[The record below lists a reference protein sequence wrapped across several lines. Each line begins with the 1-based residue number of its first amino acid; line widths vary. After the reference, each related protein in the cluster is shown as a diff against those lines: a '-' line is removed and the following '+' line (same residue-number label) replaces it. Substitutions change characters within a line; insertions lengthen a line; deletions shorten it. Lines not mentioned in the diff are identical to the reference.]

1 MGLFNRI
8 KDKKNRNSVVHPPS
22 GPSSVNSTV
31 STAGQSNDTTHQSPI
46 GAAQTNQ
53 ASGHSSTSLI
63 PPQESISSLPI
74 PAQSNQKSP
83 SPQVQPPQQPLQQP
97 PWGYS
102 ASPNPPAQGQFWPQP
117 GQYAY
122 PPQAPYGQPIYIL
135 QNGQLVPI
143 FPGQQ
148 MPAPPATVGSPNP
161 SATEYNYPYN
171 QNAQSPASAPFSS
184 SPYQIPPLPVP
195 PTAPPSGSSPYL
207 YNTTLPVPSVASS
220 NSNMYSDLTAS
231 PVSPVSEFSQT
242 TTYSQPVQP
251 PPIELP
257 QNTTP
262 KSVARKPVPGVALS
276 TPPSATPPPPQPAT
290 LSTPT
295 TASVTNDLGS
305 MKISETQTP
314 PQPPKVQ
321 VSPQMEQKVEFLKN
335 QGNSMVEAKNFD
347 QAVMFYSMA
356 LDYNPDSVV
365 CLSNRSM
372 AYTKLKPPKM
382 KEAQDDAEAATKADP
397 TYWKGWSRLGDVLLS
412 LGNSAEA
419 VDAYNKAVQVGGTAV
434 GQNTKQSLAN
444 AKRAMEQKGK
454 TPTTSASPVSLTT
467 SQTASKSATS
477 IPITR
482 KPSKST
488 PTLFTTTKTPT
499 AKTSTPPN
507 PLFSSSVSPVSPPK
521 PPAAPISTASTSTT
535 SPFSQARPPLNTQT
549 TPAPAPAPA
558 RTAPPPVRPTPAPS
572 TSTNTPAATTTSTA
586 ATANTPTSP
595 SANAPAR
602 SGQTASGLPAFLEEA
617 VANVE
622 EVGSSEAP
630 PAYAP
635 NPNSTDPTI
644 RHMSQQ
650 AVYSQVIELRNTLLV
665 RNKGSFVIKPYTAV
679 GNIDA
684 VRIEFVGMTTQ
695 ELTPRELGVHPD
707 QHPSFSGYFVNSLL
721 YPGCT
726 LIDLDMEVS
735 KIGEGRFPGTYSVSG
750 YSEVY
755 RAQQL
760 EAAPILP
767 ITLSSVHSLPEIT
780 VDQIVSRLTVLKY
793 NRLLPE
799 TNMQMYASL
808 RKFLG
813 PDPYPNQTDADKAN
827 LRNQITD
834 ICYVLNRVD
843 ATKYVDISNCRH
855 LTNNTLGTVAQGV
868 GLKNFLFQ
876 ILLGCELLVRL
887 LKEPINASYT
897 GLISHNI
904 SANLVISDLW
914 MQNIDTRRETTPAG
928 LPRHLLISLVH
939 QRQCEG
945 LIRFAETLKW
955 PYMDEARN
963 YIEGAYNDLITGKAI
978 GFDMCDW
985 LFGLV
990 RPGKLFRHLI
1000 MNCLVYSS
1008 PGIRDFQGAPTFT
1021 CGLVL
1026 HNRSYWP
1033 RRSVL
1038 GGVLGGLR
1046 NLTTVCGWVGP
1057 APKADGV
1064 VPGWCQVDARKV
1076 TIPIPCTKSQRTA
1089 EELEEARIGPDG
1101 RVMNAEEQ
1109 ISDLADIAQW
1119 AVPTF
1124 PARSNPEN
1132 KVVTFKAIRLML
1144 QQDQAIT
1151 TTLAPLKIYRAAV
1164 DFDISG
1170 TQVSYTLY
1178 SNPTFVAAHPC
1189 VGSHLAH
1196 RTETKAIRKTIIP
1209 AVDLKDTYLQY
1220 NSLLVID
1227 ATLKGEEVL
1236 ARAWCSE
1243 RGCNAVVWRGDET
1256 CFACAALMTMSTNGL
1271 GFNVLIR
1278 SM

>member
-1 MGLFNRI
+1 MGLFNRS
-8 KDKKNRNSVVHPPS
+8 KDKKNRNSVVHPSS
-22 GPSSVNSTV
+22 GPPPTNSTI
-31 STAGQSNDTTHQSPI
+31 STAGQSNSTVNTQGGLAP
-46 GAAQTNQ
+46 GAAQTSQ
-53 ASGHSSTSLI
+53 APGHSSTSLI
-63 PPQESISSLPI
+63 PPLENTSSLPI
-74 PAQSNQKSP
+74 PAQSNQQAP
-83 SPQVQPPQQPLQQP
+83 SPQQQPPLQPLQQSQ
-97 PWGYS
+97 WGYS
-102 ASPNPPAQGQFWPQP
+102 ASPNSQAQGQFWPQP

-135 QNGQLVPI
+135 QNGQLVPV

-148 MPAPPATVGSPNP
+148 MPAPPATIGSPNP
-161 SATEYNYPYN
+161 SVTEYNYPYN
-171 QNAQSPASAPFSS
+171 QAAQSPAPVPFGN

-195 PTAPPSGSSPYL
+195 PTAPPS
-207 YNTTLPVPSVASS
+207 
-220 NSNMYSDLTAS
+220 
-231 PVSPVSEFSQT
+231 VSPVSEFSQT
-242 TTYSQPVQP
+242 TTYSQPLQP
-251 PPIELP
+251 APIELP
-257 QNTTP
+257 QNNAP
-262 KSVARKPVPGVALS
+262 KSVSRKPVPGASLG

-290 LSTPT
+290 ISTPT
-295 TASVTNDLGS
+295 TAPLTQDLGS
-305 MKISETQTP
+305 MNISDTQP
-314 PQPPKVQ
+314 PSQPPKVQ
-321 VSPQMEQKVEFLKN
+321 LSPQMEQKVDFLKN

-356 LDYNPDSVV
+356 LDYNPDSAVV
-365 CLSNRSM
+365 LSNRSM
-372 AYTKLKPPKM
+372 AYTKLQPPKM
-382 KEAQDDAEAATKADP
+382 KEAKEDAEAATKADP
-397 TYWKGWSRLGDVLLS
+397 AYWKGWSRLGDVLLS
-412 LGNSAEA
+412 MGNSAEA

-454 TPTTSASPVSLTT
+454 TGATPTSPISPAV
-467 SQTASKSATS
+467 SQTASK
-477 IPITR
+477 PIITNLPAR
-482 KPSKST
+482 KPSKSI
-488 PTLFTTTKTPT
+488 PTSFTS
-499 AKTSTPPN
+499 AKTSGPPN
-507 PLFSSSVSPVSPPK
+507 PLFGSSVSPVSPPK
-521 PPAAPISTASTSTT
+521 PPAVPAATVPTSTLPQVRIPSLSSTATTST
-535 SPFSQARPPLNTQT
+535 
-549 TPAPAPAPA
+549 PA
-558 RTAPPPVRPTPAPS
+558 RTAPPPVRTTPAAS
-572 TSTNTPAATTTSTA
+572 TLTTTPAATTTSTA

-602 SGQTASGLPAFLEEA
+602 SGQTATGLPAVLEEA

-622 EVGSSEAP
+622 EVVNSEAP

-799 TNMQMYASL
+799 TNMQMYESL

-855 LTNNTLGTVAQGV
+855 LTNNTLGTAAQGV

-955 PYMDEARN
+955 PHMDEARN

-1021 CGLVL
+1021 CGLAL

-1057 APKADGV
+1057 APKAEGV

-1101 RVMNAEEQ
+1101 RPMNAEEQ

-1119 AVPTF
+1119 AVPSF

-1132 KVVTFKAIRLML
+1132 KTVTFKSIRLML

-1209 AVDLKDTYLQY
+1209 AVDLKETYLQY

-1243 RGCNAVVWRGDET
+1243 RGCNAVIWRGEET

-1278 SM
+1278 SV

>member
-1 MGLFNRI
+1 
-8 KDKKNRNSVVHPPS
+8 
-22 GPSSVNSTV
+22 
-31 STAGQSNDTTHQSPI
+31 
-46 GAAQTNQ
+46 
-53 ASGHSSTSLI
+53 
-63 PPQESISSLPI
+63 
-74 PAQSNQKSP
+74 
-83 SPQVQPPQQPLQQP
+83 
-97 PWGYS
+97 
-102 ASPNPPAQGQFWPQP
+102 
-117 GQYAY
+117 
-122 PPQAPYGQPIYIL
+122 
-135 QNGQLVPI
+135 
-143 FPGQQ
+143 
-148 MPAPPATVGSPNP
+148 
-161 SATEYNYPYN
+161 
-171 QNAQSPASAPFSS
+171 
-184 SPYQIPPLPVP
+184 
-195 PTAPPSGSSPYL
+195 
-207 YNTTLPVPSVASS
+207 
-220 NSNMYSDLTAS
+220 
-231 PVSPVSEFSQT
+231 
-242 TTYSQPVQP
+242 
-251 PPIELP
+251 
-257 QNTTP
+257 
-262 KSVARKPVPGVALS
+262 
-276 TPPSATPPPPQPAT
+276 
-290 LSTPT
+290 
-295 TASVTNDLGS
+295 
-305 MKISETQTP
+305 
-314 PQPPKVQ
+314 
-321 VSPQMEQKVEFLKN
+321 
-335 QGNSMVEAKNFD
+335 MVEAKDYD
-347 QAVMFYSMA
+347 QAIMFYSMA
-356 LDYNPDSVV
+356 LDYNPDSAV

-372 AYTKLKPPKM
+372 AYTQLQPPKM
-382 KEAQDDAEAATKADP
+382 KEAKQDAEAATEADP
-397 TYWKGWSRLGDVLLS
+397 SYWKGWSRLGDALL
-412 LGNSAEA
+412 GMGEA
-419 VDAYNKAVQVGGTAV
+419 SKAVNAYNKAIEVGGASV
-434 GQNTKQSLAN
+434 GQNTKHSLAN
-444 AKRAMEQKGK
+444 AKRVAGY
-454 TPTTSASPVSLTT
+454 
-467 SQTASKSATS
+467 SQTATTSPTIPTATQASSSGTRTTPQQTPTRSSTLSSNTLFSPTSAT
-477 IPITR
+477 R
-482 KPSKST
+482 
-488 PTLFTTTKTPT
+488 TTGP
-499 AKTSTPPN
+499 ANHVPRPAPTSTP
-507 PLFSSSVSPVSPPK
+507 
-521 PPAAPISTASTSTT
+521 AITASTSA
-535 SPFSQARPPLNTQT
+535 SSAPSRAQPAPLNTQT
-549 TPAPAPAPA
+549 
-558 RTAPPPVRPTPAPS
+558 APPSRTPNA
-572 TSTNTPAATTTSTA
+572 TVTTAPAATTTTPGSSA
-586 ATANTPTSP
+586 TPTP
-595 SANAPAR
+595 SANAPVRTTQA
-602 SGQTASGLPAFLEEA
+602 ASGLPAVLEEA
-617 VANVE
+617 IANVE
-622 EVGSSEAP
+622 EVVNSEAP

-635 NPNSTDPTI
+635 NPSSTDPTI

-650 AVYSQVIELRNTLLV
+650 AVFSQVIELRNTLLV

-750 YSEVY
+750 CSEVY
-755 RAQQL
+755 RSQQL
-760 EAAPILP
+760 ETAPILP
-767 ITLSSVHSLPEIT
+767 ITLSSVHALPEVT
-780 VDQIVSRLTVLKY
+780 VDQIVSRMTALKY

-799 TNMQMYASL
+799 TNMQMYESL

-843 ATKYVDISNCRH
+843 ATKYVDMSNCRH
-855 LTNNTLGTVAQGV
+855 LTNNTLGTAAQGI

-887 LKEPINASYT
+887 LKEPANASYT

-904 SANLVISDLW
+904 SANLVIADLW
-914 MQNIDTRRETTPAG
+914 MQNIDTKRETTLTG

-1008 PGIRDFQGAPTFT
+1008 PTIRDFQGAPTFT

-1046 NLTTVCGWVGP
+1046 NLTTVCGWIGP
-1057 APKADGV
+1057 APKAEGV
-1064 VPGWCQVDARKV
+1064 APGWCQVDARKV

-1089 EELEEARIGPDG
+1089 EELEEARVGPDG
-1101 RVMNAEEQ
+1101 RIMNAEEQ
-1109 ISDLADIAQW
+1109 ISDLADINQW
-1119 AVPTF
+1119 AVPSF
-1124 PARSNPEN
+1124 PSRSNPDDST
-1132 KVVTFKAIRLML
+1132 VTFKGIRLLL
-1144 QQDQAIT
+1144 QQDQAVT
-1151 TTLAPLKIYRAAV
+1151 STLTPLKIYRAAV

-1170 TQVSYTLY
+1170 TLVSYTLY

-1209 AVDLKDTYLQY
+1209 AVDLKETYLQY

-1243 RGCNAVVWRGDET
+1243 RGCNAVIWRGDET

>member
-1 MGLFNRI
+1 MGLFSKL
-8 KDKKNRNSVVHPPS
+8 KDSSKKNRHSVSVQHQPHPPPEPSNSPGPSIAASKTAGSSKSPSLVGGGNGAPLNPPPPS
-22 GPSSVNSTV
+22 GQPV
-31 STAGQSNDTTHQSPI
+31 
-46 GAAQTNQ
+46 
-53 ASGHSSTSLI
+53 GHSSPNLVTSQD
-63 PPQESISSLPI
+63 PTSAVPI
-74 PAQSNQKSP
+74 PL
-83 SPQVQPPQQPLQQP
+83 QPGASPQQPS
-97 PWGYS
+97 WGFPS
-102 ASPNPPAQGQFWPQP
+102 SPNAPAQGQFWPPQ
-117 GQYAY
+117 GQYGF
-122 PPQAPYGQPIYIL
+122 PPQPPYGQPIYIL
-135 QNGQLVPI
+135 QNGQLVPV
-143 FPGQQ
+143 FTGQQ
-148 MPAPPATVGSPNP
+148 IPPPMAPPIGSPLPPGNIQFNP
-161 SATEYNYPYN
+161 PS
-171 QNAQSPASAPFSS
+171 QSPAPAPYSS
-184 SPYQIPPLPVP
+184 SPFQVPPLPVP
-195 PTAPPSGSSPYL
+195 PAAPPSGP
-207 YNTTLPVPSVASS
+207 TTYQYAAQPTAT
-220 NSNMYSDLTAS
+220 SDHAAVS
-231 PVSPVSEFSQT
+231 PVSPVSESSTSLQ
-242 TTYSQPVQP
+242 SPPEP
-251 PPIELP
+251 PPAVSNSMPSPAEVTQAAP
-257 QNTTP
+257 AATKPMT
-262 KSVARKPVPGVALS
+262 RKPVPA
-276 TPPSATPPPPQPAT
+276 TAPSAIPSSVTPPPVPAA
-290 LSTPT
+290 STT
-295 TASVTNDLGS
+295 VAITQDLGAMS
-305 MKISETQTP
+305 LSQLPANAPGPVGPGTQL
-314 PQPPKVQ
+314 
-321 VSPQMEQKVEFLKN
+321 SPQMEQKVEFLKN

-356 LDYNPDSVV
+356 LDYNPESAV

-372 AYTKLKPPKM
+372 AYTKMQPPKM
-382 KEAQDDAEAATKADP
+382 QEAKADAEAATKADP
-397 TYWKGWSRLGDVLLS
+397 TYWKGWSRLGDALLS
-412 LGNSAEA
+412 MGEPSQAI
-419 VDAYNKAVQVGGTAV
+419 DAYNKALEVGGTAV

-444 AKRAMEQKGK
+444 AKRAISGKGK
-454 TPTTSASPVSLTT
+454 ATSQTPSASPT
-467 SQTASKSATS
+467 STRKASGSASSPVASKSPTASKSKPAANSTRPAPAPASTAAS
-477 IPITR
+477 IP
-482 KPSKST
+482 
-488 PTLFTTTKTPT
+488 
-499 AKTSTPPN
+499 AAQ
-507 PLFSSSVSPVSPPK
+507 SPPRRAQ
-521 PPAAPISTASTSTT
+521 P
-535 SPFSQARPPLNTQT
+535 PPLNTQT
-549 TPAPAPAPA
+549 APLTRGASA
-558 RTAPPPVRPTPAPS
+558 S
-572 TSTNTPAATTTSTA
+572 TSTA
-586 ATANTPTSP
+586 AASSTANANTPTSP
-595 SANAPAR
+595 TANAPTR
-602 SGQTASGLPAFLEEA
+602 TAQAATGLPAVLEEA

-622 EVGSSEAP
+622 EVVNSEAP

-650 AVYSQVIELRNTLLV
+650 AVYAQVIELRNTLLV

-707 QHPSFSGYFVNSLL
+707 QHPSFAGYFVNSLL

-760 EAAPILP
+760 ETAPILP
-767 ITLSSVHSLPEIT
+767 ITLSSAHPLPEIT
-780 VDQIVSRLTVLKY
+780 VDQIVSRMTLLKY

-799 TNMQMYASL
+799 TNMQMYEHL

-813 PDPYPNQTDADKAN
+813 PDPYPNQTDADKAS

-843 ATKYVDISNCRH
+843 ATRYADMSNCRH
-855 LTNNTLGTVAQGV
+855 LTNNTLGTSTQGI

-887 LKEPINASYT
+887 LKEPANASYS

-914 MQNIDTRRETTPAG
+914 MQNIDTRRETTAAG
-928 LPRHLLISLVH
+928 QPRHLLISLVH

-1008 PGIRDFQGAPTFT
+1008 PSIRDFQGAPTFT
-1021 CGLVL
+1021 CGLSL
-1026 HNRSYWP
+1026 PNRSYWP

-1046 NLTTVCGWVGP
+1046 NLTSVCGWVGP
-1057 APKADGV
+1057 APKAEGV
-1064 VPGWCQVDARKV
+1064 EPGWCQVDARKV

-1124 PARSNPEN
+1124 PARPNPDN
-1132 KVVTFKAIRLML
+1132 TTVTFKGIRLLL
-1144 QQDQAIT
+1144 QQDQAAI

-1178 SNPTFVAAHPC
+1178 CNPTFVAAHPC

-1209 AVDLKDTYLQY
+1209 AVDLKETYLQY

-1243 RGCNAVVWRGDET
+1243 RGCNAVIWRGDET

-1278 SM
+1278 SV

>member
-1 MGLFNRI
+1 MT
-8 KDKKNRNSVVHPPS
+8 SPTVVSPV
-22 GPSSVNSTV
+22 SS
-31 STAGQSNDTTHQSPI
+31 ADYGFQ
-46 GAAQTNQ
+46 GNQ
-53 ASGHSSTSLI
+53 AS
-63 PPQESISSLPI
+63 
-74 PAQSNQKSP
+74 
-83 SPQVQPPQQPLQQP
+83 
-97 PWGYS
+97 
-102 ASPNPPAQGQFWPQP
+102 
-117 GQYAY
+117 
-122 PPQAPYGQPIYIL
+122 
-135 QNGQLVPI
+135 
-143 FPGQQ
+143 
-148 MPAPPATVGSPNP
+148 
-161 SATEYNYPYN
+161 
-171 QNAQSPASAPFSS
+171 QSPAPAPFST
-184 SPYQIPPLPVP
+184 SPYQIPSLPVP
-195 PTAPPSGSSPYL
+195 PSAPPSGLPLHSYGTPPISNGTPL
-207 YNTTLPVPSVASS
+207 NTFS
-220 NSNMYSDLTAS
+220 NSEPTAVS
-231 PVSPVSEFSQT
+231 PVSPVGEFSHNAFAN
-242 TTYSQPVQP
+242 PQP
-251 PPIELP
+251 PAID
-257 QNTTP
+257 TTP
-262 KSVARKPVPGVALS
+262 VPVDPLATVPAAPKPMARKPVPGAGS
-276 TPPSATPPPPQPAT
+276 SGTPVSATAPQLPLPAPTVTQAMGSLSISDPPAPPPEIPKA
-290 LSTPT
+290 
-295 TASVTNDLGS
+295 
-305 MKISETQTP
+305 
-314 PQPPKVQ
+314 KVQ
-321 VSPQMEQKVEFLKN
+321 ISPQMEQKVEFLKN
-335 QGNSMVEAKNFD
+335 QGNSMVEAKNYD
-347 QAVMFYSMA
+347 QAIMFYSMA
-356 LDYNPDSVV
+356 LDYNPESAV

-372 AYTKLKPPKM
+372 AYTQLQPPKM
-382 KEAQDDAEAATKADP
+382 TEAKDDAEAATSADP
-397 TYWKGWSRLGDVLLS
+397 TYWKGWSRLGDALLG
-412 LGNSAEA
+412 LGEASKA
-419 VDAYNKAVQVGGTAV
+419 VDAYNKAIEVGGASV
-434 GQNTKQSLAN
+434 GQNTRHSLAN
-444 AKRAMEQKGK
+444 AKRAVGHS
-454 TPTTSASPVSLTT
+454 TTTTTSPTSPAATRSSSSGVRTSTSIPQNPVTQPSTSSFPTRPPPTASASPTAGAATT
-467 SQTASKSATS
+467 ST
-477 IPITR
+477 I
-482 KPSKST
+482 
-488 PTLFTTTKTPT
+488 
-499 AKTSTPPN
+499 
-507 PLFSSSVSPVSPPK
+507 
-521 PPAAPISTASTSTT
+521 PPATVSTGGSTAASF
-535 SPFSQARPPLNTQT
+535 SPATQPSRAQPTPLNTQT
-549 TPAPAPAPA
+549 APPSRTPATTATSAATTSASATTPTTPSTNAPA
-558 RTAPPPVRPTPAPS
+558 RTTQ
-572 TSTNTPAATTTSTA
+572 AAT
-586 ATANTPTSP
+586 
-595 SANAPAR
+595 
-602 SGQTASGLPAFLEEA
+602 GLPAVLEEA

-622 EVGSSEAP
+622 EVVNSEAP

-635 NPNSTDPTI
+635 NPSSTDPTI

-695 ELTPRELGVHPD
+695 ELTARELGVHPD

-760 EAAPILP
+760 ESAPILP
-767 ITLSSVHSLPEIT
+767 ITLSSVHALPEVT
-780 VDQIVSRLTVLKY
+780 VDQIVSRMTVLKY

-799 TNMQMYASL
+799 TNMQMYESL
-808 RKFLG
+808 RKLLG

-843 ATKYVDISNCRH
+843 AAKYVDMSNCRH
-855 LTNNTLGTVAQGV
+855 LTNNTLGTSAQGI

-887 LKEPINASYT
+887 LKEPANASYT

-904 SANLVISDLW
+904 SANLVVADLW
-914 MQNIDTRRETTPAG
+914 MQNIDTKRETTPAG

-945 LIRFAETLKW
+945 LIRFAETMKW

-1008 PGIRDFQGAPTFT
+1008 PSIRDFQGAPTFT

-1057 APKADGV
+1057 APKAEGIP
-1064 VPGWCQVDARKV
+1064 PGWCQVDARKV
-1076 TIPIPCTKSQRTA
+1076 TIPVPCTKSQRTA

-1109 ISDLADIAQW
+1109 ISDLADINQW
-1119 AVPTF
+1119 AVPSF
-1124 PARSNPEN
+1124 PSRSNPDN
-1132 KVVTFKAIRLML
+1132 STVTFKNIRLLL
-1144 QQDQAIT
+1144 QQDQAVT
-1151 TTLAPLKIYRAAV
+1151 STLTPLKIYRAAV

-1170 TQVSYTLY
+1170 TTVSYTLY

-1243 RGCNAVVWRGDET
+1243 RGCNAVIWRGEET

-1278 SM
+1278 SV

>member
-1 MGLFNRI
+1 MGLFSKI
-8 KDKKNRNSVVHPPS
+8 KGDKKNRNSVQQLPSSGSTSGHSNPSASGSGAGLQPPS
-22 GPSSVNSTV
+22 
-31 STAGQSNDTTHQSPI
+31 QSGH
-46 GAAQTNQ
+46 
-53 ASGHSSTSLI
+53 GHSSTSLV
-63 PPQESISSLPI
+63 PPQENPSTSP
-74 PAQSNQKSP
+74 PAQQ
-83 SPQVQPPQQPLQQP
+83 QQQPQQPQQQP

-102 ASPNPPAQGQFWPQP
+102 PSPNPQTPGQFWPQQQQQ
-117 GQYAY
+117 GQYGGF
-122 PPQAPYGQPIYIL
+122 PQAPYGQPIYII
-135 QNGQLVPI
+135 QNGQLVPVYTGQMGVP
-143 FPGQQ
+143 PGVN
-148 MPAPPATVGSPNP
+148 MTSPTVVSPIS
-161 SATEYNYPYN
+161 SADYGF
-171 QNAQSPASAPFSS
+171 QGGQASQSPAPMPFSS

-195 PTAPPSGSSPYL
+195 PSAPPSGLSPHL
-207 YNTTLPVPSVASS
+207 YTTPPVPSAPPSS
-220 NSNMYSDLTAS
+220 NTYSHSEPAAVS
-231 PVSPVSEFSQT
+231 PVSPVSEYSHTTAFSLA
-242 TTYSQPVQP
+242 QP
-251 PPIELP
+251 PSSTSTSAPIESP
-257 QNTTP
+257 ATTP
-262 KSVARKPVPGVALS
+262 VVPKPMARKPVPAAASSS
-276 TPPSATPPPPQPAT
+276 TPTSATPPQ
-290 LSTPT
+290 LQTPT
-295 TASVTNDLGS
+295 ITQGIGSLSVSDPPTASPELP
-305 MKISETQTP
+305 KQ
-314 PQPPKVQ
+314 KVQ
-321 VSPQMEQKVEFLKN
+321 LSPQMEQKVEFLKN
-335 QGNSMVEAKNFD
+335 QGNTMVEAKDYD
-347 QAVMFYSMA
+347 QAIMFYSMA
-356 LDYNPDSVV
+356 LDYNPDSAV

-372 AYTKLKPPKM
+372 AYTQLQPPKM
-382 KEAQDDAEAATKADP
+382 NEAKADAEAATKADP
-397 TYWKGWSRLGDVLLS
+397 TYWKGWSRLGDALLS
-412 LGNSAEA
+412 MGEASKA
-419 VDAYNKAVQVGGTAV
+419 VDAYNMALEIGGTSV

-444 AKRAMEQKGK
+444 AKRAVGNGK
-454 TPTTSASPVSLTT
+454 AATTSPTTSTTTRASSSGT
-467 SQTASKSATS
+467 SSFASAQQTPTQAN
-477 IPITR
+477 TR
-482 KPSKST
+482 FGAFST
-488 PTLFTTTKTPT
+488 PSSASETTGPVKKAPTLTVPST
-499 AKTSTPPN
+499 AASA
-507 PLFSSSVSPVSPPK
+507 SSS
-521 PPAAPISTASTSTT
+521 AAASSTATQPSRA
-535 SPFSQARPPLNTQT
+535 QPPTLNTQT
-549 TPAPAPAPA
+549 
-558 RTAPPPVRPTPAPS
+558 APPSRA
-572 TSTNTPAATTTSTA
+572 PAATTTTAPA
-586 ATANTPTSP
+586 ATTTAPSSSATPTSP

-602 SGQTASGLPAFLEEA
+602 TTQAATGLPAVLEEA

-622 EVGSSEAP
+622 EVVNSEAP

-635 NPNSTDPTI
+635 NPTSTDPTI

-760 EAAPILP
+760 ETAPILP
-767 ITLSSVHSLPEIT
+767 ITLSSVHALPEVT
-780 VDQIVSRLTVLKY
+780 VDQIVSRMTVLKY

-799 TNMQMYASL
+799 TNMQMYESL

-813 PDPYPNQTDADKAN
+813 ADPYPNQTDADKAN

-843 ATKYVDISNCRH
+843 STKYVDMSNCRH
-855 LTNNTLGTVAQGV
+855 LTNNTLGTTAQGI

-887 LKEPINASYT
+887 LKEPANASYT

-904 SANLVISDLW
+904 SANLVIADLW
-914 MQNIDTRRETTPAG
+914 MQNIDTKRETTPAG

-955 PYMDEARN
+955 PNMDEARN

-1008 PGIRDFQGAPTFT
+1008 PSIREFQGAPTFT

-1033 RRSVL
+1033 RKSVL

-1046 NLTTVCGWVGP
+1046 NLTSVCGWVGP
-1057 APKADGV
+1057 APKAEGV
-1064 VPGWCQVDARKV
+1064 SPGWCQVDARKV

-1109 ISDLADIAQW
+1109 ISDLADITQW
-1119 AVPTF
+1119 AVPSF
-1124 PARSNPEN
+1124 PTRSNPDN
-1132 KVVTFKAIRLML
+1132 STVTFKGIRLLL
-1144 QQDQAIT
+1144 QQDQAVT
-1151 TTLAPLKIYRAAV
+1151 STLAPLKIYRAAV

-1170 TQVSYTLY
+1170 TTVSYTLY

-1189 VGSHLAH
+1189 VGNHLAH

-1278 SM
+1278 SV

>member
-1 MGLFNRI
+1 MGLFSKLKGD
-8 KDKKNRNSVVHPPS
+8 KDKKNNRNSVHANQLPS
-22 GPSSVNSTV
+22 PGST
-31 STAGQSNDTTHQSPI
+31 
-46 GAAQTNQ
+46 
-53 ASGHSSTSLI
+53 SGHSNPSVSGSGAGLQPPSQSGPDHSSASLVSPQQEPPSTI
-63 PPQESISSLPI
+63 PPIQ
-74 PAQSNQKSP
+74 
-83 SPQVQPPQQPLQQP
+83 PQQQQQPLPQQP

-102 ASPNPPAQGQFWPQP
+102 PSPNPNPQAQGQQQFWPQQ
-117 GQYAY
+117 GQQYGGF
-122 PPQAPYGQPIYIL
+122 PQAPYGQPIYIL
-135 QNGQLVPI
+135 QNGQLVPVYT
-143 FPGQQ
+143 GQQ
-148 MPAPPATVGSPNP
+148 IGVPPNINMASPTVVSPI
-161 SATEYNYPYN
+161 T
-171 QNAQSPASAPFSS
+171 NADYGFQGNQSPAPVPFSS

-195 PTAPPSGSSPYL
+195 PSAPP
-207 YNTTLPVPSVASS
+207 TV
-220 NSNMYSDLTAS
+220 S
-231 PVSPVSEFSQT
+231 PVSPVNDFSHST
-242 TTYSQPVQP
+242 AFSHQP
-251 PPIELP
+251 PPSSTSTSAPLDSPATLP
-257 QNTTP
+257 VVP
-262 KSVARKPVPGVALS
+262 KPMVRKPVPGASSSS
-276 TPPSATPPPPQPAT
+276 TPVSP
-290 LSTPT
+290 
-295 TASVTNDLGS
+295 
-305 MKISETQTP
+305 TP
-314 PQPPKVQ
+314 PQLPFSTTSTITQGIGSLSVSGPPTSSPELPKQ
-321 VSPQMEQKVEFLKN
+321 KAQLSPQMEQKVEFLKN
-335 QGNSMVEAKNFD
+335 QGNTMVEAKDYD
-347 QAVMFYSMA
+347 QAIMFYSMA
-356 LDYNPDSVV
+356 LDYNPDSAV

-372 AYTKLKPPKM
+372 AYTQLNPPKM
-382 KEAQDDAEAATKADP
+382 QEAKEDAEAATKADP
-397 TYWKGWSRLGDVLLS
+397 SYWKGWSRLGDALLGMGEAS
-412 LGNSAEA
+412 KA
-419 VDAYNKAVQVGGTAV
+419 VDAYNKAVGVGGASV
-434 GQNTKQSLAN
+434 GQNTKHSLAN
-444 AKRAMEQKGK
+444 AKRAAGHSQSATTSPV
-454 TPTTSASPVSLTT
+454 TPTIAQASPSGTRTSTQQTPTQSSTPSLNTFSSSIPVARTTANQVPRPAPPSTTATASASAASSSTT
-467 SQTASKSATS
+467 SQ
-477 IPITR
+477 
-482 KPSKST
+482 PSRAQ
-488 PTLFTTTKTPT
+488 P
-499 AKTSTPPN
+499 
-507 PLFSSSVSPVSPPK
+507 
-521 PPAAPISTASTSTT
+521 
-535 SPFSQARPPLNTQT
+535 PPLNTQT
-549 TPAPAPAPA
+549 APLS
-558 RTAPPPVRPTPAPS
+558 RTS
-572 TSTNTPAATTTSTA
+572 AATTTTA
-586 ATANTPTSP
+586 PATTTATTGSSATPTSP

-602 SGQTASGLPAFLEEA
+602 TTQAATGLPAVLEEA

-622 EVGSSEAP
+622 EVGNSEAP

-635 NPNSTDPTI
+635 NPSSTDPTI

-650 AVYSQVIELRNTLLV
+650 AVYSQVIELRNTLLI

-755 RAQQL
+755 RSQQL
-760 EAAPILP
+760 ETAPILP
-767 ITLSSVHSLPEIT
+767 ITLSSVHALPEVT
-780 VDQIVSRLTVLKY
+780 VDQIVSRMTVLKY

-799 TNMQMYASL
+799 TNMQMYESL
-808 RKFLG
+808 RKLLG

-843 ATKYVDISNCRH
+843 ATKYVDMSNCRH
-855 LTNNTLGTVAQGV
+855 LTNNTLGTVAQGI

-887 LKEPINASYT
+887 LKEPANASYT

-904 SANLVISDLW
+904 SANLVIADLW
-914 MQNIDTRRETTPAG
+914 MQNIDTKRETTPAG

-945 LIRFAETLKW
+945 LIRFAETFKW

-1008 PGIRDFQGAPTFT
+1008 PSIRDFQGAPTFT

-1057 APKADGV
+1057 APKAEGIS
-1064 VPGWCQVDARKV
+1064 PGWCQVDARKV

-1101 RVMNAEEQ
+1101 RAMNAEEQ
-1109 ISDLADIAQW
+1109 ISDLADINQW
-1119 AVPTF
+1119 AVPSF
-1124 PARSNPEN
+1124 PSRSNPN
-1132 KVVTFKAIRLML
+1132 DSTITLKGIRLLL
-1144 QQDQAIT
+1144 QQDQAVT
-1151 TTLAPLKIYRAAV
+1151 STLTPLKIYRAAV

-1170 TQVSYTLY
+1170 TAVSYTLY

-1189 VGSHLAH
+1189 VGNHLAH

-1209 AVDLKDTYLQY
+1209 AVDLKETYLQY

-1243 RGCNAVVWRGDET
+1243 RGCNAVIWRGEET

-1278 SM
+1278 SV

>member
-1 MGLFNRI
+1 MGLFSKL
-8 KDKKNRNSVVHPPS
+8 KDSSKKNRHSVQPPPPPEPSNSPGPSITSKTASKSPSVNGGGNGAALNSPAPS
-22 GPSSVNSTV
+22 GPPVGHGSPSFVQPQDASSTV
-31 STAGQSNDTTHQSPI
+31 P
-46 GAAQTNQ
+46 
-53 ASGHSSTSLI
+53 I
-63 PPQESISSLPI
+63 PPLPG
-74 PAQSNQKSP
+74 ASQ
-83 SPQVQPPQQPLQQP
+83 QQPQWGFPPLQN
-97 PWGYS
+97 S
-102 ASPNPPAQGQFWPQP
+102 PAQGQFWQ
-117 GQYAY
+117 GQYGF

-135 QNGQLVPI
+135 QNGQLVPV
-143 FPGQQ
+143 FTGQQ
-148 MPAPPATVGSPNP
+148 PAPPLAPPTIGSPMAPNSVQFTQP
-161 SATEYNYPYN
+161 S
-171 QNAQSPASAPFSS
+171 QSPAPVPFSA
-184 SPYQIPPLPVP
+184 SPFQVPPLPVP
-195 PTAPPSGSSPYL
+195 PAAPPSG
-207 YNTTLPVPSVASS
+207 PSIYQYAAQPTAPS
-220 NSNMYSDLTAS
+220 NSSEPAPVS
-231 PVSPVSEFSQT
+231 PVSPVSES
-242 TTYSQPVQP
+242 SMSLHSPPEP
-251 PPIELP
+251 PPAVSTSRSSPADVP
-257 QNTTP
+257 QAAP
-262 KSVARKPVPGVALS
+262 VAAKPMSRKPVPATAPLA
-276 TPPSATPPPPQPAT
+276 PPSSATPPAVVPTTTTTSLAQDMNSMT
-290 LSTPT
+290 LSSQALQSPEP
-295 TASVTNDLGS
+295 V
-305 MKISETQTP
+305 K
-314 PQPPKVQ
+314 PKVTL
-321 VSPQMEQKVEFLKN
+321 SPQMEQKVEFLKS

-356 LDYNPDSVV
+356 LDYNPESAV

-372 AYTKLKPPKM
+372 AYTKLQPPKM
-382 KEAQDDAEAATKADP
+382 QEAKADAESATKADP
-397 TYWKGWSRLGDVLLS
+397 TYWKGWSRLGDALLS
-412 LGNSAEA
+412 MGEPSKA
-419 VDAYNKAVQVGGTAV
+419 VDAYNKAVEVGGTSV

-444 AKRAMEQKGK
+444 AKRAISGKGK
-454 TPTTSASPVSLTT
+454 ATSPVPTMPSAASPNGTRKASANASTPAGSKSPTPARNKQTTS
-467 SQTASKSATS
+467 
-477 IPITR
+477 PIR
-482 KPSKST
+482 
-488 PTLFTTTKTPT
+488 
-499 AKTSTPPN
+499 STPPLASTVA
-507 PLFSSSVSPVSPPK
+507 PGVSTPAAQSPP
-521 PPAAPISTASTSTT
+521 
-535 SPFSQARPPLNTQT
+535 ARAQPPPLNTQT
-549 TPAPAPAPA
+549 
-558 RTAPPPVRPTPAPS
+558 APPPARRTSASASAATAPS
-572 TSTNTPAATTTSTA
+572 TTNAD
-586 ATANTPTSP
+586 TPTSP
-595 SANAPAR
+595 AGNAPTRA
-602 SGQTASGLPAFLEEA
+602 TAQAATGLPAVLEEA

-622 EVGSSEAP
+622 EVGNSEAP

-650 AVYSQVIELRNTLLV
+650 AVYAQVIELRNTLLV

-707 QHPSFSGYFVNSLL
+707 QHPSFAGYFVNSLL

-735 KIGEGRFPGTYSVSG
+735 KIGEGRFPGSYSVSG

-760 EAAPILP
+760 ETAPILP
-767 ITLSSVHSLPEIT
+767 ITLSSVHPLPEIT
-780 VDQIVSRLTVLKY
+780 VDQIVSRMTVLKY

-799 TNMQMYASL
+799 TNMQMYENL

-813 PDPYPNQTDADKAN
+813 PDPYPNQTDADKAS
-827 LRNQITD
+827 LKNQITD

-843 ATKYVDISNCRH
+843 AARYVDMSNCRH
-855 LTNNTLGTVAQGV
+855 LTNNTLGTSAQGI

-887 LKEPINASYT
+887 LKEPANASYS

-914 MQNIDTRRETTPAG
+914 MQNIDTRRETTAAG

-1008 PGIRDFQGAPTFT
+1008 PSIRDFQGAPTFT
-1021 CGLVL
+1021 CGLTL
-1026 HNRSYWP
+1026 PNRSYWP

-1057 APKADGV
+1057 APKADGIE
-1064 VPGWCQVDARKV
+1064 PGWCQVDARKV

-1101 RVMNAEEQ
+1101 RIMNAEEQ

-1124 PARSNPEN
+1124 PARSNPDDTT
-1132 KVVTFKAIRLML
+1132 VTFKGIRLLL
-1144 QQDQAIT
+1144 QQDQAAT

-1178 SNPTFVAAHPC
+1178 CNPTFVAAHPC

-1209 AVDLKDTYLQY
+1209 AVDLKETYLQY

-1243 RGCNAVVWRGDET
+1243 RGCNAVIWRGDET

>member
-1 MGLFNRI
+1 MGLFSKLKGD
-8 KDKKNRNSVVHPPS
+8 KDKKNNRNSVHGHQLPPPGSASGPSNPSAGGSGAGLHPPS
-22 GPSSVNSTV
+22 QPGPDHSSVSLVPPPHQEPPSS
-31 STAGQSNDTTHQSPI
+31 
-46 GAAQTNQ
+46 
-53 ASGHSSTSLI
+53 
-63 PPQESISSLPI
+63 IS
-74 PAQSNQKSP
+74 QQ
-83 SPQVQPPQQPLQQP
+83 QQQPLPQQQQP

-102 ASPNPPAQGQFWPQP
+102 PSPNPNPQAQGQQQFWPQQ
-117 GQYAY
+117 GQQYGGF
-122 PPQAPYGQPIYIL
+122 PQAPYGQPIYIL
-135 QNGQLVPI
+135 QNGQLVPVYT
-143 FPGQQ
+143 GQQ
-148 MPAPPATVGSPNP
+148 IGVPQNVNMASPTVVSPI
-161 SATEYNYPYN
+161 T
-171 QNAQSPASAPFSS
+171 NADYGFQGNQSPAPVPFSS
-184 SPYQIPPLPVP
+184 SSYQIPPLPVP
-195 PTAPPSGSSPYL
+195 PSAPPSGLAPSL
-207 YNTTLPVPSVASS
+207 YTTPPTIPSAPPSS
-220 NSNMYSDLTAS
+220 NPYSHPENQAVS
-231 PVSPVSEFSQT
+231 PVSPISDFSHST
-242 TTYSQPVQP
+242 AFLHHQP
-251 PPIELP
+251 PSSTFTSAPVDP
-257 QNTTP
+257 SATP
-262 KSVARKPVPGVALS
+262 PVVPKPVARKPVPGAGSSGTPISS
-276 TPPSATPPPPQPAT
+276 TPPQLPLP
-290 LSTPT
+290 
-295 TASVTNDLGS
+295 TASVVTQGIGS
-305 MKISETQTP
+305 LSVSDP
-314 PQPPKVQ
+314 PASSPEIPKQKVQ
-321 VSPQMEQKVEFLKN
+321 LSPQMEQKVEFLKN
-335 QGNSMVEAKNFD
+335 QGNSMVEAKDYD
-347 QAVMFYSMA
+347 QAIMFYSMA
-356 LDYNPDSVV
+356 LDYNPESAV

-372 AYTKLKPPKM
+372 VYTQLHPPKM
-382 KEAQDDAEAATKADP
+382 KEAKEDAEAATKADP
-397 TYWKGWSRLGDVLLS
+397 SYWKGWSRLGDALLGMGEAS
-412 LGNSAEA
+412 RA
-419 VDAYNKAVQVGGTAV
+419 VDAYNKAVEVGGASV
-434 GQNTKQSLAN
+434 GQNTKHSLAN
-444 AKRAMEQKGK
+444 AKKAAGHSQSI
-454 TPTTSASPVSLTT
+454 TTSPTTPVTTQAASSGTRTSTQQIPTQPSTPSLNTFFSTT
-467 SQTASKSATS
+467 SDTRATGANQ
-477 IPITR
+477 IPR
-482 KPSKST
+482 
-488 PTLFTTTKTPT
+488 
-499 AKTSTPPN
+499 
-507 PLFSSSVSPVSPPK
+507 
-521 PPAAPISTASTSTT
+521 PAPTSTT
-535 SPFSQARPPLNTQT
+535 ATTSTSVASSSTATQPSRTQPPPVNTQT
-549 TPAPAPAPA
+549 APASRTPAAATATTTTATTTASGSSATPASPSASAPA
-558 RTAPPPVRPTPAPS
+558 RTTQA
-572 TSTNTPAATTTSTA
+572 
-586 ATANTPTSP
+586 
-595 SANAPAR
+595 
-602 SGQTASGLPAFLEEA
+602 ASGLPAVLEEA

-622 EVGSSEAP
+622 EIGNSEAP

-635 NPNSTDPTI
+635 NPSSTDPTI

-707 QHPSFSGYFVNSLL
+707 QHPSFSGYFVNSVL

-735 KIGEGRFPGTYSVSG
+735 KIGEGRLPGTYSVSG

-755 RAQQL
+755 RSQQL
-760 EAAPILP
+760 ETAPILP
-767 ITLSSVHSLPEIT
+767 ITLSSVHTLPEVT
-780 VDQIVSRLTVLKY
+780 VDQIVSRMTVLKY

-799 TNMQMYASL
+799 TNMQMYESL

-843 ATKYVDISNCRH
+843 ATKYVDMSNCRH
-855 LTNNTLGTVAQGV
+855 LTNNTLGTVAQGI

-887 LKEPINASYT
+887 LKEPANATYT

-904 SANLVISDLW
+904 SANLVIADLW
-914 MQNIDTRRETTPAG
+914 MQNIDTKRETTSAG

-945 LIRFAETLKW
+945 LIRFAETFKW

-1008 PGIRDFQGAPTFT
+1008 PSIRDFQGAPTFT

-1026 HNRSYWP
+1026 LNRSYWP

-1038 GGVLGGLR
+1038 GGVLGGLK

-1057 APKADGV
+1057 APKAEGIA
-1064 VPGWCQVDARKV
+1064 PGWCQVDARKV
-1076 TIPIPCTKSQRTA
+1076 TIPVPCTKSQRTA
-1089 EELEEARIGPDG
+1089 EELEEAKIGPDG

-1109 ISDLADIAQW
+1109 ISDLADINQW
-1119 AVPTF
+1119 AVPSF
-1124 PARSNPEN
+1124 PSRSNPN
-1132 KVVTFKAIRLML
+1132 DSTVTLKGIRLLL
-1144 QQDQAIT
+1144 QQDQAVT
-1151 TTLAPLKIYRAAV
+1151 STLTPLKIYRAAV

-1170 TQVSYTLY
+1170 TAVSYTLY
-1178 SNPTFVAAHPC
+1178 SNPTFVTAHPC
-1189 VGSHLAH
+1189 VGNHLAH

-1209 AVDLKDTYLQY
+1209 AVDLKETYLQY

-1278 SM
+1278 SV

>member
-1 MGLFNRI
+1 MIL
-8 KDKKNRNSVVHPPS
+8 NSHNFRH
-22 GPSSVNSTV
+22 SSSSLVPAQEGQN
-31 STAGQSNDTTHQSPI
+31 QSNIPI
-46 GAAQTNQ
+46 
-53 ASGHSSTSLI
+53 
-63 PPQESISSLPI
+63 
-74 PAQSNQKSP
+74 
-83 SPQVQPPQQPLQQP
+83 QQYGNQQP

-102 ASPNPPAQGQFWPQP
+102 PSPNSQAQGQFWPQQQQTQQF
-117 GQYAY
+117 GF
-122 PPQAPYGQPIYIL
+122 PPQAPPGGQTVYVL
-135 QNGQLVPI
+135 QNGQLVPLYV
-143 FPGQQ
+143 PPQQ
-148 MPAPPATVGSPNP
+148 GPLNAPPTLGSPPPGGN
-161 SATEYNYPYN
+161 EYGYQYN
-171 QNAQSPASAPFSS
+171 QTAQSPASYGGA
-184 SPYQIPPLPVP
+184 SPYQVPPMPVP
-195 PTAPPSGSSPYL
+195 PTAPPASGSFPYQ
-207 YNTTLPVPSVASS
+207 PSAHQPYP
-220 NSNMYSDLTAS
+220 YSDSHLTAS
-231 PVSPVSEFSQT
+231 PISPVSEFSPSSA
-242 TTYSQPVQP
+242 YSQSNSQTSSAPVD
-251 PPIELP
+251 LS
-257 QNTTP
+257 QNASTAAP
-262 KSVARKPVPGVALS
+262 KPMARKPVPGAGS
-276 TPPSATPPPPQPAT
+276 SATPPPPTAAT
-290 LSTPT
+290 ITEDIGSMSISEPLSTVEP
-295 TASVTNDLGS
+295 S
-305 MKISETQTP
+305 K
-314 PQPPKVQ
+314 PKVQ
-321 VSPQMEQKVEFLKN
+321 LSPQIEQKVELLKN

-347 QAVMFYSMA
+347 QAVMFYTMA
-356 LDYNPDSVV
+356 LDYNPESAV

-372 AYTKLKPPKM
+372 AYTKLQPPKM
-382 KEAQDDAEAATKADP
+382 KEAKEDADAATKADP
-397 TYWKGWSRLGDVLLS
+397 SYWKGWSRLGDALLS
-412 LGNSAEA
+412 MGEASQA
-419 VDAYNKAVQVGGTAV
+419 VDAYNKAIQVGGTAV
-434 GQNTKQSLAN
+434 GQNTRHSLAN
-444 AKRAMEQKGK
+444 AKRAVEQGKSKGPVPMSAA
-454 TPTTSASPVSLTT
+454 TPLASAS
-467 SQTASKSATS
+467 
-477 IPITR
+477 TR
-482 KPSKST
+482 ST
-488 PTLFTTTKTPT
+488 
-499 AKTSTPPN
+499 
-507 PLFSSSVSPVSPPK
+507 SSSYVPPK
-521 PPAAPISTASTSTT
+521 PAPTAPLSSPISSQPKSPTFASKPPPPATVVPPPAATISTAQ
-535 SPFSQARPPLNTQT
+535 SPSARSQPPPLSTQT
-549 TPAPAPAPA
+549 
-558 RTAPPPVRPTPAPS
+558 PS
-572 TSTNTPAATTTSTA
+572 TSTAAISSTA
-586 ATANTPTSP
+586 PTSIAGGNTPTSP

-602 SGQTASGLPAFLEEA
+602 TNTQATSGLPAVLEEA
-617 VANVE
+617 VANVQE
-622 EVGSSEAP
+622 TATGDAP

-684 VRIEFVGMTTQ
+684 VRIEFVGMTTS
-695 ELTPRELGVHPD
+695 ELTTRELGVHPD
-707 QHPSFSGYFVNSLL
+707 QHPSFSGYYVNSLL

-760 EAAPILP
+760 ESAPILP
-767 ITLSSVHSLPEIT
+767 ITLSSVHPLPEIT
-780 VDQIVSRLTVLKY
+780 VDQIVSRMTVLRY

-799 TNMQMYASL
+799 TNMQMYTKL
-808 RKFLG
+808 REFLG

-843 ATKYVDISNCRH
+843 STKYVDMSNCRH
-855 LTNNTLGTVAQGV
+855 LTNNTLGTAAQGI

-887 LKEPINASYT
+887 LKEPPTSTYA

-985 LFGLV
+985 LFGLW
-990 RPGKLFRHLI
+990 
-1000 MNCLVYSS
+1000 N
-1008 PGIRDFQGAPTFT
+1008 
-1021 CGLVL
+1021 
-1026 HNRSYWP
+1026 
-1033 RRSVL
+1033 
-1038 GGVLGGLR
+1038 
-1046 NLTTVCGWVGP
+1046 
-1057 APKADGV
+1057 
-1064 VPGWCQVDARKV
+1064 VPV
-1076 TIPIPCTKSQRTA
+1076 
-1089 EELEEARIGPDG
+1089 
-1101 RVMNAEEQ
+1101 
-1109 ISDLADIAQW
+1109 
-1119 AVPTF
+1119 F

-1132 KVVTFKAIRLML
+1132 KIVTLKGIRLML

-1151 TTLAPLKIYRAAV
+1151 TTLTPLKIYRAAV

-1170 TQVSYTLY
+1170 TAVSYTLY

-1189 VGSHLAH
+1189 VGNHLAH

-1243 RGCNAVVWRGDET
+1243 RGCNAVIWRGDET

>member
-1 MGLFNRI
+1 MGFFSKI
-8 KDKKNRNSVVHPPS
+8 KDKKNNRNSVQQPLPTESPSSSTVNTTGQSSLPETSGGSGGLQPPAQPSQPPS
-22 GPSSVNSTV
+22 HSSSNIISPQENPSSV
-31 STAGQSNDTTHQSPI
+31 PI
-46 GAAQTNQ
+46 
-53 ASGHSSTSLI
+53 L
-63 PPQESISSLPI
+63 PPQPTG
-74 PAQSNQKSP
+74 Q
-83 SPQVQPPQQPLQQP
+83 QQP
-97 PWGYS
+97 PWGYPS
-102 ASPNPPAQGQFWPQP
+102 SPSPQAQGQFWPPQ
-117 GQYAY
+117 GQYGF

-135 QNGQLVPI
+135 QNGQLVPV
-143 FPGQQ
+143 FPGQLGT
-148 MPAPPATVGSPNP
+148 PPTLASPTPGAN
-161 SATEYNYPYN
+161 EFGYQHN
-171 QNAQSPASAPFSS
+171 QSPAPIPLST

-195 PTAPPSGSSPYL
+195 PAAPPSNPSTYHYG
-207 YNTTLPVPSVASS
+207 TLPVPNAPPSS
-220 NSNMYSDLTAS
+220 TAYSYNADPMAVS
-231 PVSPVSEFSQT
+231 PVSPVSDGKSAFL
-242 TTYSQPVQP
+242 QPQPQP
-251 PPIELP
+251 P
-257 QNTTP
+257 TSTP
-262 KSVARKPVPGVALS
+262 ASSQSASVASKPVARKPVPGANS
-276 TPPSATPPPPQPAT
+276 SGTPPPPQP
-290 LSTPT
+290 PT
-295 TASVTNDLGS
+295 TSNTSTITQDLGF
-305 MKISETQTP
+305 MNLSEP
-314 PQPPKVQ
+314 ASPSKAKVTL
-321 VSPQMEQKVEFLKN
+321 SPQMEQKVEFLKN
-335 QGNSMVEAKNFD
+335 QGNSMVEAKDFE

-356 LDYNPDSVV
+356 LDYNPDSAV

-372 AYTKLKPPKM
+372 AYTKLQPPKM
-382 KEAQDDAEAATKADP
+382 KEAKDDAEAATKAEP
-397 TYWKGWSRLGDVLLS
+397 AYWKGWSRLGDALLS
-412 LGNSAEA
+412 MGQASNA
-419 VDAYNKAVQVGGTAV
+419 VDAYNKALEVGGTAV
-434 GQNTKQSLAN
+434 GQNTKQSLAI
-444 AKRAMEQKGK
+444 AKRAMDQGK
-454 TPTTSASPVSLTT
+454 PKSPTFMPAKPSTSNASANRSPNYIFNPSPTAKSPTTASSP
-467 SQTASKSATS
+467 QSKSAAS
-477 IPITR
+477 FQ
-482 KPSKST
+482 KP
-488 PTLFTTTKTPT
+488 
-499 AKTSTPPN
+499 
-507 PLFSSSVSPVSPPK
+507 V
-521 PPAAPISTASTSTT
+521 
-535 SPFSQARPPLNTQT
+535 
-549 TPAPAPAPA
+549 PAPA
-558 RTAPPPVRPTPAPS
+558 RTTASATTPSAAQPQSARVQPPSLNTQTASSAPRTTATTTTTPA
-572 TSTNTPAATTTSTA
+572 AATTT
-586 ATANTPTSP
+586 TPTSP

-602 SGQTASGLPAFLEEA
+602 TTQIATGLPAVLEEA

-622 EVGSSEAP
+622 EVVNAEAP

-635 NPNSTDPTI
+635 NPNSTDPAI

-650 AVYSQVIELRNTLLV
+650 AVYAQVIELRNTLLV

-684 VRIEFVGMTTQ
+684 VRIEFVGMTTL

-760 EAAPILP
+760 ETAPILP
-767 ITLSSVHSLPEIT
+767 ITLSSVHALPEVTI
-780 VDQIVSRLTVLKY
+780 DQIVSRMTVLKY

-799 TNMQMYASL
+799 TNMQMYENL

-843 ATKYVDISNCRH
+843 AARYVDLSNCRH
-855 LTNNTLGTVAQGV
+855 LTNNTLGTTAQGI

-876 ILLGCELLVRL
+876 IMLGCELLVRL
-887 LKEPINASYT
+887 LKEPANASYT

-914 MQNIDTRRETTPAG
+914 MQNIDTRRETTAAG

-945 LIRFAETLKW
+945 LIRFAETIKW

-1000 MNCLVYSS
+1000 MNCMVYSS
-1008 PGIRDFQGAPTFT
+1008 PTIRDFQGAPTFT

-1046 NLTTVCGWVGP
+1046 NLTPVCGWVGP
-1057 APKADGV
+1057 APKADGI

-1076 TIPIPCTKSQRTA
+1076 TLPIPCTKSQRTA

-1109 ISDLADIAQW
+1109 ISDLADINQW
-1119 AVPTF
+1119 ASPFF
-1124 PARSNPEN
+1124 PSRSNPEN
-1132 KVVTFKAIRLML
+1132 KTVTFKAIRLML

-1170 TQVSYTLY
+1170 TTVSYTLY

-1189 VGSHLAH
+1189 VGNHLAH

-1278 SM
+1278 SL

>member
-1 MGLFNRI
+1 MASPTVI
-8 KDKKNRNSVVHPPS
+8 SPANSADY
-22 GPSSVNSTV
+22 GFQ
-31 STAGQSNDTTHQSPI
+31 G
-46 GAAQTNQ
+46 NQ
-53 ASGHSSTSLI
+53 AS
-63 PPQESISSLPI
+63 
-74 PAQSNQKSP
+74 
-83 SPQVQPPQQPLQQP
+83 
-97 PWGYS
+97 
-102 ASPNPPAQGQFWPQP
+102 
-117 GQYAY
+117 
-122 PPQAPYGQPIYIL
+122 
-135 QNGQLVPI
+135 
-143 FPGQQ
+143 
-148 MPAPPATVGSPNP
+148 
-161 SATEYNYPYN
+161 
-171 QNAQSPASAPFSS
+171 QSPVPFSS
-184 SPYQIPPLPVP
+184 SPYQIPPLPIP
-195 PTAPPSGSSPYL
+195 PSAPPSGLTTNPYTVVPFPPNAPIPS
-207 YNTTLPVPSVASS
+207 NTQLGPEPQAV
-220 NSNMYSDLTAS
+220 S
-231 PVSPVSEFSQT
+231 PVSPVSDFSHST
-242 TTYSQPVQP
+242 GFSPPQP
-251 PPIELP
+251 PPPSSTSTSATLDASAVP
-257 QNTTP
+257 PVVP
-262 KSVARKPVPGVALS
+262 KPMARKPVPAAGS
-276 TPPSATPPPPQPAT
+276 SGTP
-290 LSTPT
+290 
-295 TASVTNDLGS
+295 
-305 MKISETQTP
+305 ISPTP
-314 PQPPKVQ
+314 PQLPLPTTSMVTQGVDSLNISDTPVAPPSEPPKQ
-321 VSPQMEQKVEFLKN
+321 KIQLSPQMEQKVEFLKN
-335 QGNSMVEAKNFD
+335 QGNTMVEAKNYE

-356 LDYNPDSVV
+356 LDYNPESAV

-372 AYTKLKPPKM
+372 AYTQLQPPKM
-382 KEAQDDAEAATKADP
+382 KEAKEDAEAATKADP
-397 TYWKGWSRLGDVLLS
+397 SYWKGWSRLGDALLTMGEAS
-412 LGNSAEA
+412 KA
-419 VDAYNKAVQVGGTAV
+419 VDAYSKAVEVGGASV
-434 GQNTKQSLAN
+434 GQNTKHSLAS
-444 AKRAMEQKGK
+444 AKARAAGRGNS
-454 TPTTSASPVSLTT
+454 TTTS
-467 SQTASKSATS
+467 
-477 IPITR
+477 PITR
-482 KPSKST
+482 KAAPTASSKAGTPSSST
-488 PTLFTTTKTPT
+488 SQRTSPAQSGASSFTTSFSPT
-499 AKTSTPPN
+499 DAAGSSRSPN
-507 PLFSSSVSPVSPPK
+507 NIPR
-521 PPAAPISTASTSTT
+521 AAPATNTSSTTASTSSSATASAST
-535 SPFSQARPPLNTQT
+535 AAQPSRAQPPPLSTQ
-549 TPAPAPAPA
+549 
-558 RTAPPPVRPTPAPS
+558 TAPPSRTPA
-572 TSTNTPAATTTSTA
+572 TATTSTA
-586 ATANTPTSP
+586 TTATTTNPGPSATPTSP

-602 SGQTASGLPAFLEEA
+602 TTQTASGLPAVLEEA

-622 EVGSSEAP
+622 EVVNSEAP

-635 NPNSTDPTI
+635 NPTSTDPTI

-684 VRIEFVGMTTQ
+684 VRIEFVGMSTQ

-755 RAQQL
+755 RSQQL
-760 EAAPILP
+760 ETAPILP
-767 ITLSSVHSLPEIT
+767 ITLSSVHALPEIT
-780 VDQIVSRLTVLKY
+780 VDQIVSRMTVLKY

-799 TNMQMYASL
+799 TNMQMYESL
-808 RKFLG
+808 RKLLG

-827 LRNQITD
+827 LRNQTTD

-843 ATKYVDISNCRH
+843 STRYIDMSNCRH
-855 LTNNTLGTVAQGV
+855 LTNNTLGTAAQGI

-887 LKEPINASYT
+887 LKEPANASYT

-914 MQNIDTRRETTPAG
+914 MQNIDTKRETTPAG

-1000 MNCLVYSS
+1000 MNCVVYSS
-1008 PGIRDFQGAPTFT
+1008 PSIRDFQGAPTFT

-1046 NLTTVCGWVGP
+1046 NLTPVCGWVGP
-1057 APKADGV
+1057 APKAEGV
-1064 VPGWCQVDARKV
+1064 EPGWCQVDARKV
-1076 TIPIPCTKSQRTA
+1076 TIPVPCTKSQRTA

-1109 ISDLADIAQW
+1109 ISDLADISQW
-1119 AVPTF
+1119 DVPSF
-1124 PARSNPEN
+1124 PSRSNPN
-1132 KVVTFKAIRLML
+1132 DSTVTFKGIRLLL
-1144 QQDQAIT
+1144 QQDQAVT
-1151 TTLAPLKIYRAAV
+1151 STLTPLKIYRAAV

-1170 TQVSYTLY
+1170 SAVSYTLY

-1189 VGSHLAH
+1189 VGNHLAH

-1209 AVDLKDTYLQY
+1209 AVDLKETYLQY

-1271 GFNVLIR
+1271 GFNILIR
-1278 SM
+1278 SV